1 MTATRT
7 HRSMQ
12 LSTSSAALD
21 LASAQSSG
29 AESTGWSAFARHRPG
44 QQSLPSNHITQSANQ
59 NGTSGTMNG
68 SSSQQNSSAV
78 ESPLKV
84 RTPNRYSQDM
94 KFFDQDKSQVASPT
108 SQVQMTPP
116 KLQTSYSANDVPTMK
131 SNGVTPI
138 GTTPQKT
145 QSHAQQ
151 HFHNHNASL
160 GRIPPNAVNNR
171 QGREVNNTESTPTTT
186 NGGYPS
192 IQSALQASAPPFGP
206 SVTQSS
212 LQLNQ
217 APVTQAGV
225 NPYGMQNY
233 YGQYNMP
240 MMTMAMQNM
249 QLSQQT
255 YPQSAYGEFGVPPTT
270 FQNGP
275 RDSQARVIQ
284 QRRQNDGEGECSCSI
299 SI

>member
-1 MTATRT
+1 MDVSHA

-12 LSTSSAALD
+12 LSASSAALD

-29 AESTGWSAFARHRPG
+29 PESTGWSAFARHRPG
-44 QQSLPSNHITQSANQ
+44 QQSLPANHITQSSSQ
-59 NGTSGTMNG
+59 NGNSNTING
-68 SSSQQNSSAV
+68 SASQQNASAL
-78 ESPLKV
+78 ESPLQA

-94 KFFDQDKSQVASPT
+94 KYFSDSQEKAQVASPT

-116 KLQTSYSANDVPTMK
+116 KLQTSYSANDVSTIKP
-131 SNGVTPI
+131 NGVSTI
-138 GTTPQKT
+138 GSTPQKP

-171 QGREVNNTESTPTTT
+171 QARDVNSTESTPVRETT
-186 NGGYPS
+186 NGGYQS

-206 SVTQSS
+206 SVTQST

-217 APVTQAGV
+217 PAVTQAGV
-225 NPYGMQNY
+225 NPYGMPNY
-233 YGQYNMP
+233 YNQYNMP

-249 QLSQQT
+249 QLTQQGYQQNAYT
-255 YPQSAYGEFGVPPTT
+255 DYGVAPYQS
-270 FQNGP
+270 GP

-284 QRRQNDGEGECSCSI
+284 QRRQNDGEGEF
-299 SI
+299 